1 MELLSLFREA
11 ISHQASDLHICTR
24 MPPILRI
31 DGQLR
36 ALNASPLTAEEI
48 TTMVLGVLN
57 DTQKAKFEATWELD
71 FSLEV
76 RGVGRFRVNVHRQ
89 RGAIEAAFRVI
100 NEEIRSLKQL
110 GVPTIVEDLCRIE
123 SGLILITGP
132 TGSGKTTTLAAMID
146 QINATRSCMII
157 TIEDPIEFLHR
168 NKRSI
173 VKQREVLTDTKSFEA
188 ALRHSLRQDPDVIA
202 IGEMRDLETIG
213 TALTAAETGHFVL
226 ATLHTPD
233 TVQTVDRIIDV
244 FPPHQ
249 QEQVRVQLAASL
261 QAITS
266 QRLLPIPG
274 SGGRVP
280 AMEVLLATPAV
291 RQVVRSRKTEQL
303 MTIIQTSSERGMI
316 SMDKALKNLYTQG
329 LISYDDAIANCSSPE
344 NFAKI

>member
-1 MELLSLFREA
+1 MELVSLFREA
-11 ISHQASDLHICTR
+11 ISHQASDLHLCIR

-36 ALNASPLTAEEI
+36 ALNSPALTAEELTAMI
-48 TTMVLGVLN
+48 LGVLS
-57 DTQKAKFEATWELD
+57 DTQKAKFDSTWELD

-100 NEEIRSLKQL
+100 SEEVRSLKQL
-110 GVPTIVEDLCRIE
+110 GMPSIVEDLCRLE

-132 TGSGKTTTLAAMID
+132 TGSGKTNTMASMID
-146 QINATRSCMII
+146 HINASRSCMII
-157 TIEDPIEFLHR
+157 TIEDPIEFLHS

-173 VKQREVLTDTKSFEA
+173 IKQREVLTDTQSFAA
-188 ALRHSLRQDPDVIA
+188 ALRHCMRQDPDIIA
-202 IGEMRDLETIG
+202 VGEMRDLETIS
-213 TALTAAETGHFVL
+213 TALTAAETGHLVL

-233 TVQTVDRIIDV
+233 TVQTVDRIVDV

-266 QRLLPIPG
+266 QRLLAIPG
-274 SGGRVP
+274 GTGRVP
-280 AMEVLLATPAV
+280 AVEILIATPAV

-316 SMDKALKNLYTQG
+316 SLDKALKNLYTQG
-329 LISYDDAIANCSSPE
+329 MISYDDAIANCGSPE